1 MLMRGIAGKA
11 ALVTG
16 AGARAGIGFA
26 SARRLAAEGAK
37 VLLTDIDA
45 ATLADRVAEL
55 RGEGHKVDG
64 QTLDVVDEAGWD
76 HAVAKMITAWGRLD
90 ILVNNA
96 GVAVLCPLADLSL
109 EQFRFQ
115 SDINIHGVFLG
126 CRAAMRQMR
135 MQNGGIIVNMSSIAA
150 FVTGPGSSAY
160 AASKAAVNM
169 LTKTLAL
176 EGAPDGIRVNSVH
189 PGMIDTDMIAAAVRG
204 KPGSAE
210 GMLAAIPLGR
220 LGRPEEIA
228 AMVAFLASDDASY
241 CQGGSFVVDG
251 GVTTQ

>member
-1 MLMRGIAGKA
+1 MMRSIAGRT

-16 AGARAGIGFA
+16 AAAKAGIGFA
-26 SARRLAAEGAK
+26 CARRLAAEGAK
-37 VLLTDIDA
+37 VLLADVDA
-45 ATLADRVAEL
+45 DALAERVADL
-55 RGEGHKVDG
+55 RSEGYDVDG
-64 QTLDVVDEAGWD
+64 QMLDVIDEAGWD
-76 HAVAKMITAWGRLD
+76 RAVTKLVDAWGQLD

-96 GVAVLCPLADLSL
+96 GIAVLSRAVDLSL
-109 EQFRFQ
+109 EQFRRQ

-126 CRAAMRQMR
+126 CRAAMRQMSGR
-135 MQNGGIIVNMSSIAA
+135 GGVIVNMSSIAA
-150 FVTGPGSSAY
+150 YVSGPGSGAY

-176 EGAPDGIRVNSVH
+176 EAGADGIRVNSVH
-189 PGMIDTDMIAAAVRG
+189 PGMIDTDMIAASLRESPESVD
-204 KPGSAE
+204 
-210 GMLAAIPLGR
+210 GMLAAIPLRR

-251 GVTTQ
+251 GVTAQ